1 MCKNGSDKGDIASTA
16 KEWPRFT
23 YEDVRSH
30 RSPKSAWIAIHGKV
44 YDVTTFIS
52 RHPGGRVITTA
63 LGRDGSILFETHHN
77 LLDDMSAVYKIMEK
91 LQIGVIDKYQPVVKF
106 DSPFG
111 VKLLERVRA
120 AIKGKGPHRQSFYST
135 SALLF
140 FYVTFFSLI
149 GLMFFTGSLWLT
161 PLVAVMMSVGHLA
174 GHAGNH
180 WSLGTSDFLNAITSK
195 LCTCLWGLREK
206 YWEFSHLISHHCYNY
221 TERDYVMEQHVPMK
235 YFRIRPTDPW
245 KPIHKYQ
252 HLFYL
257 TTPITSFF
265 LGSLR
270 LDCAPWIFVS
280 PLLSGLRRNHDS
292 IAPAPQFFASGSSTE
307 ESKLQNHEDGVGPDN
322 FIVYDT
328 TADNWSSIFLSNVI
342 WLPLFFHTWRNHGLI
357 HAILLN
363 SLSFGIQA
371 SIVTKSLLT
380 QHLCEDIKLD
390 SLYSPG
396 DYWYD
401 KQVEASTT
409 IQKNP
414 LIMWLTFAISFQTE
428 HHMFPCLNPRLL
440 VEIQPI
446 VQQTAKE
453 FGLQYNYFPSDA
465 AATLSVYK
473 QFQKLSVD
481 PATKSD

>member
-1 MCKNGSDKGDIASTA
+1 MAEISSTA
-16 KEWPRFT
+16 KKDWRVYT

-44 YDVTTFIS
+44 YDVTTFFS
-52 RHPGGRVITTA
+52 RHPGGRVISTA
-63 LGRDGSILFETHHN
+63 FGRDGTILFETHHN
-77 LLDDMSAVYKIMEK
+77 LLDNMDSVHKVMDK
-91 LQIGVIDKYQPVVKF
+91 LQIGVIKDYKPIVKF
-106 DSPFG
+106 DSPFAL
-111 VKLLERVRA
+111 KLLERVRA
-120 AIKGKGPHRQSFYST
+120 SIKGKGPHRQSFYST

-140 FYVTFFSLI
+140 FYITFFSLVA
-149 GLMFFTGSLWLT
+149 LMFYSGSLWLT
-161 PLVAVMMSVGHLA
+161 PLVAVVMSIGHLA

-235 YFRIRPTDPW
+235 YFRIRPSDPW

-265 LGSLR
+265 LGALR
-270 LDCAPWIFVS
+270 LDCAPWIF
-280 PLLSGLRRNHDS
+280 LSRLPFLEGLRRNHDS
-292 IAPAPQFFASGSSTE
+292 VAPAPQFFASGSNVE
-307 ESKLQNHEDGVGPDN
+307 ELKLQQHEDGVGPDN

-328 TADNWSSIFLSNVI
+328 HEDNLSSVILSNVI
-342 WLPLFFHTWRNHGLI
+342 WLPLFVYTCYTRGII
-357 HAILLN
+357 HAFLLN
-363 SLSFGIQA
+363 SITFGIQA
-371 SIVTKSLLT
+371 SIITKSLLT

-390 SLYSPG
+390 SLYNAG

-409 IQKNP
+409 IKKNP
-414 LIMWLTFAISFQTE
+414 IIMWLTFAISFQTE
-428 HHMFPCLNPRLL
+428 HHMFPCLNPKLL
-440 VEIQPI
+440 VDIQPI
-446 VQQTAKE
+446 VQKTAEE
-453 FGLQYNYFPSDA
+453 FGLQYNYFPSDL
-465 AATLSVYK
+465 AATRSVYK
-473 QFQKLSVD
+473 QFYKLSIKPTTKVD
-481 PATKSD
+481 